1 VLCSNLRSD
10 ALPGTPGDAKRSPL
24 IRLLECPAMKRYR
37 RFVVVLLALAMHL
50 AAPVAAYARVMS
62 AGMPADFCSAARGA
76 STTPFG
82 QGSPQPSS
90 EHHCAHAPCCAGGAL
105 DSAALPPP
113 VPAVLRIAQA
123 GIRAPQT
130 TPVTAALAV
139 IIAAQPRGPPAL
151 S

>member
-1 VLCSNLRSD
+1 
-10 ALPGTPGDAKRSPL
+10 
-24 IRLLECPAMKRYR
+24 MKRYL
-37 RFVVVLLALAMHL
+37 RFVVVLLAVAMHL
-50 AAPVAAYARVMS
+50 AAPVAAYAKVMPV
-62 AGMPADFCSAARGA
+62 GMSNDFCSAARAA
-76 STTPFG
+76 SAPPSG
-82 QGSPQPSS
+82 QGYPQPSS

-105 DSAALPPP
+105 DSTALPPP